1 MLQEETP
8 GRQKGGEVQLLAL
21 FDGPGSFPL
30 LPQSDY
36 FFMFVS
42 AGASSHLTVPIYDLC
57 TAFTGADSHPVLLMP
72 HRSFLSVK

>member
-8 GRQKGGEVQLLAL
+8 GRQRGGEVQLLAL

-36 FFMFVS
+36 FFVC
-42 AGASSHLTVPIYDLC
+42 LC
-57 TAFTGADSHPVLLMP
+57 RCQFPLDCAYI
-72 HRSFLSVK
+72 